1 MPHATPDVWESVI
14 ARRMLPDSDRPP
26 APADVIPLSEDDE
39 ERFALYAHLAASFR
53 SGALAEL
60 LENSMR
66 LLLLALGRKQVT
78 ALVDRYIAATPPVAF
93 PTDEAL
99 QFRRYIDGN
108 PLAVPGFEEML
119 KFESALLEA
128 AANNTTVC
136 ATFRKDIDRMLA
148 DLAANI
154 LPGPSSD
161 RPATLL
167 EIGVNPLPF
176 IRVCQD
182 QDARQTTKAA
192 RER

>member
-1 MPHATPDVWESVI
+1 
-14 ARRMLPDSDRPP
+14 
-26 APADVIPLSEDDE
+26 
-39 ERFALYAHLAASFR
+39 
-53 SGALAEL
+53 L

-66 LLLLALGRKQVT
+66 LLLLALGRKQVS
-78 ALVDRYIAATPPVAF
+78 ALLDRYIAATPPVAF

-108 PLAVPGFEEML
+108 PLPVPGFEEML

-128 AANNTTVC
+128 AANNTTVR

-167 EIGVNPLPF
+167 EIGVNPVPF

-182 QDARQTTKAA
+182 QDARQTTMTA
-192 RER
+192 REP